1 MLTAEFL
8 LWCERRALRVA
19 GSEVKLS
26 IADAALNGDAYGFQ
40 ARALLA
46 TQAETIRTLAT
57 AITGSEFDADE
68 LIARISETVRTIIA
82 DAIVQVDVN
91 VARRDAKV

>member
-1 MLTAEFL
+1 ML
-8 LWCERRALRVA
+8 WRERHASRVA

-40 ARALLA
+40 ACALLA
-46 TQAETIRTLAT
+46 AQAETIRALAA

-68 LIARISETVRTIIA
+68 LIARISETVRTTIA
-82 DAIVQVDVN
+82 DATVQVDVN
-91 VARRDAKV
+91 VARRDANV